1 MNLNDLGEF
10 GVIEKLRKKIRIK
23 RKEVLLGIGD
33 DAAVCRGSAGDYV
46 YTTDTLIEKIHFQK
60 ELIPPF
66 SLGWKAC
73 AVNLSDIAAMGAR
86 PLYLLISLS
95 LSDKTRM
102 SWVDDLY
109 EGLLR
114 LSSLH
119 DTDIIGGDFTGTPG
133 PAVIGIT
140 AVGRCK
146 EGGAVLRMNT
156 SPGELIGVTGT
167 LGDSACGC
175 AILLRDGKKRPQGLK
190 EGDLLYLTERHMKPE
205 PRVAEG
211 AALGE
216 EGLCSSMIDISD
228 GLVKSLFLLNKEGC
242 GALINEEALP
252 LSESLRNFTSSRKM
266 SFSSPALY
274 GGEDY
279 ELLFSFPKD
288 KLGRIESVFGE
299 LGTRFTVIGEVTDKR
314 GVLLRENGGEI
325 KSLKEGG
332 YDHFRKE

>member
-1 MNLNDLGEF
+1 MNLSDLGEF

-23 RKEVLLGIGD
+23 RQEVAVGIGD
-33 DAAVCRGSAGDYV
+33 DAAVCGGSNDDYV
-46 YTTDTLIEKIHFQK
+46 YTTDTLIEKIHFRK
-60 ELIPPF
+60 DLISPF

-73 AVNLSDIAAMGAR
+73 AVNLSDIAAMGAA

-133 PAVIGIT
+133 PAVINIT
-140 AVGRCK
+140 AVGKCGK
-146 EGGAVLRMNT
+146 GKSVLRMNT
-156 SPGELIGVTGT
+156 SPGELLGVSGT

-175 AILLRDGKKRPQGLK
+175 ALLLRNTKKRPAGLS
-190 EGDLLYLTERHMKPE
+190 EEDLLYLTERHTKPE
-205 PRVAEG
+205 PRVMEG
-211 AALGE
+211 QGLGE

-228 GLVKSLFLLNKEGC
+228 GLVKSLFLLNKKNC
-242 GALINEEALP
+242 GALIKEAALP
-252 LSESLRNFTSSRKM
+252 LSESLRNFTTSRKIP
-266 SFSSPALY
+266 FSSPALY

-288 KLGRIESVFGE
+288 NLGKIEALFSG
-299 LGTRFTVIGEVTDKR
+299 LGTRFTVIGEVAEGTR
-314 GVLLRENGGEI
+314 VRILENSGEI

-332 YDHFRKE
+332 YDHFRKD